1 MGKRGQNK
9 SDSFKESDRKR
20 KKGDEAAA
28 QKAAGSSK
36 KAKEESNAKKTD
48 QRNKSKGDL
57 QNVKKQEEKKE
68 SKEPINPKSE
78 DAKDSKDED
87 NEEESR
93 QLDALLGDAPDVSD
107 EKGFKR
113 KQREEAALLQVQPVE
128 TDTEYDQ
135 PDISSYPEK
144 LVIEGSSYDKLDGMY
159 RILPKP
165 SRGRPAYCKVGSSKN
180 LYLYW
185 YSGKRWQIGFEFG
198 AKKCVASIQDT
209 GHLRPP
215 LDPYPH
221 IWKAIEKNSTDG
233 VKKEKPAKDKLKCF
247 RMRVFEERFRQ
258 PGTEFF
264 EEMDSEMS
272 QAVEFAQKSRYETM
286 TQTAQMAQEKEDSQE
301 PEQEP
306 SSSSQPSAPS
316 KPAQSKTRTK
326 AVKRPSP
333 KKPAVSKA
341 PKNMVVDEEA
351 AIVMKH
357 QQSDS
362 DDESKATGKATS
374 SQPSDSNAETSD
386 SDSDDESSS
395 SESFSEAEE
404 PDPDFEAMGEKAKDI
419 ANKLKYMERAQ
430 AASKFNQLM
439 DSRRKSK
446 NGGFSPIPQCTV
458 ADMKY
463 LFKWGAR
470 HLGVVDPFNNSA
482 PPPPAAAPRTPEQPQ
497 PRTPPPVE
505 EDAPRS
511 DAVAQLPHHTM
522 AAPKSVLKRPG
533 QPSGPVRRVQ
543 HAQEDFQVMV
553 TSHKSC
559 GEGLW
564 FQCPGSLVNC
574 DTCNRSVPQ
583 AMGCLQGAPARSQFA
598 QHLFLCQDCSTRPG

>member
-1 MGKRGQNK
+1 MGKRGQSK
-9 SDSFKESDRKR
+9 SDSLKESDRKR
-20 KKGDEAAA
+20 KKRDEATP
-28 QKAAGSSK
+28 QKASLSSK
-36 KAKEESNAKKTD
+36 KAKEESNAKKPD
-48 QRNKSKGDL
+48 QINKSKGDL
-57 QNVKKQEEKKE
+57 QNLKKQEEKKE
-68 SKEPINPKSE
+68 TKEPINPKSE
-78 DAKDSKDED
+78 DAKDED

-93 QLDALLGDAPDVSD
+93 QLDALLGDAPDVSA

-113 KQREEAALLQVQPVE
+113 KQREEAALLQVPPVE

-135 PDISSYPEK
+135 PDISTFPEK

-159 RILPKP
+159 RILPEP

-198 AKKCVASIQDT
+198 AKKCVASIQDR
-209 GHLRPP
+209 GALKPP

-221 IWKAIEKNSTDG
+221 TWKAIEKNSADG
-233 VKKEKPAKDKLKCF
+233 VKKEKPAKDKLKCL
-247 RMRVFEERFRQ
+247 RMRVVEERLRQ
-258 PGTEFF
+258 AATDFF
-264 EEMDSEMS
+264 EEMSP
-272 QAVEFAQKSRYETM
+272 AVESAQKSRYETQM
-286 TQTAQMAQEKEDSQE
+286 TPMAQEKEDSQE

-316 KPAQSKTRTK
+316 KPAQSKTKTK

-333 KKPAVSKA
+333 KKPAVSKV
-341 PKNMVVDEEA
+341 PKNLVVDEEA

-374 SQPSDSNAETSD
+374 SQPSDSNAQTSD
-386 SDSDDESSS
+386 SESDNESTS
-395 SESFSEAEE
+395 SESVSEEE
-404 PDPDFEAMGEKAKDI
+404 PDADFEAMGEQAQSIVK
-419 ANKLKYMERAQ
+419 KLKNFEKNQ
-430 AASKFNQLM
+430 AVTKFNQLM
-439 DSRRKSK
+439 QVQRSKSK
-446 NGGFSPIPQCTV
+446 NGSLIPFNGCNV
-458 ADMKY
+458 ADMKH
-463 LFKWGAR
+463 LFQWAMR
-470 HLGVVDPFNNSA
+470 HLGVANPLNTSA
-482 PPPPAAAPRTPEQPQ
+482 LPQPAPRTPEQPQ

-505 EDAPRS
+505 EEAPRS

-522 AAPKSVLKRPG
+522 AAPKSVLKKPG

-553 TSHKSC
+553 ISHKSC

-564 FQCPGSLVNC
+564 FQCPGSFVNC
-574 DTCNRSVPQ
+574 DTCDRPVPQ

-598 QHLFLCQDCSTRPG
+598 QHLFLCQDCSSRPG